1 MNMMTEIYIYIY
13 INLSTNMITYLL
25 VVVDAERWW
34 LLTSTIY
41 FPRLKKREQFQ
52 GHHLKNLEDE
62 ARLRRD
68 KSTLKLQKSST
79 KHPPLGLLN
88 Q

>member
-1 MNMMTEIYIYIY
+1 
-13 INLSTNMITYLL
+13 MITYLL
-25 VVVDAERWW
+25 VVVVDAERRWW
-34 LLTSTIY
+34 LLTSTVY

-52 GHHLKNLEDE
+52 GHDLNNLENE